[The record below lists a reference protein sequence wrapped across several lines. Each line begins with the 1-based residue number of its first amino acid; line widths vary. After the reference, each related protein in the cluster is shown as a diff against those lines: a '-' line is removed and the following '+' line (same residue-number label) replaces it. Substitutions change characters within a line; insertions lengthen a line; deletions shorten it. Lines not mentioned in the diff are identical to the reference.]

1 MVDSR
6 TNHDNHEYLLY
17 ILHAQYV
24 AKNADYGNSFSET
37 FERFGLTAPVVRMW
51 DKLQRIET
59 LSRQDAKVKDESIR
73 DTLLDLANY
82 AIMTVMELDDKH
94 KEAKRI
100 KILER
105 ENRFLREA
113 LGEIANYDIDVDIYD
128 GAVESAREMQNIAR
142 QTLEGVSEDDH

>member
-37 FERFGLTAPVVRMW
+37 FERFGLTAPIVRMW

-82 AIMTVMELDDKH
+82 AIMTVMELD
-94 KEAKRI
+94 KR
-100 KILER
+100 
-105 ENRFLREA
+105 
-113 LGEIANYDIDVDIYD
+113 
-128 GAVESAREMQNIAR
+128 
-142 QTLEGVSEDDH
+142 

>member
-1 MVDSR
+1 MKG
-6 TNHDNHEYLLY
+6 YY
-17 ILHAQYV
+17 
-24 AKNADYGNSFSET
+24 
-37 FERFGLTAPVVRMW
+37 
-51 DKLQRIET
+51 
-59 LSRQDAKVKDESIR
+59 
-73 DTLLDLANY
+73 
-82 AIMTVMELDDKH
+82 DDKH